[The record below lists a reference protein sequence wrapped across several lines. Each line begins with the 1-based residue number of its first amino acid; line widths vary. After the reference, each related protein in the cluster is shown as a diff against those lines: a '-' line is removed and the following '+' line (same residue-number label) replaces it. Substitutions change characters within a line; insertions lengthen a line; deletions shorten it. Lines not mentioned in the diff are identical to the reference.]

1 MAAILAVA
9 GLLLGSLPFDSAI
22 DSIFVEET
30 SFGSFEQATRITV
43 GPQGWIYII
52 DARKNAVL
60 VFKSVREE
68 PAILGGFGWSASAF
82 DNPTGIATDGL
93 NIYISDYGNHRIQ
106 RFDRSSNLISTLFT
120 RDTSFAPARIGYP
133 VSVSLTN
140 MGELLVLDSEN
151 LKVVKFSS
159 DSRYERSFG
168 DLTDSGGKLQNPV
181 KLCVAGEQYVYVI
194 EKSRILQFDSF
205 GNYLRS
211 MGTNL
216 PGDIVGGTASADGI
230 SIVCR
235 DTLYEFRSDG
245 SVGGITSLAT
255 LITETPVR
263 YVQDIAIVGHRL
275 FVLTPHRCH
284 LFTIQ
289 STN

>member
-9 GLLLGSLPFDSAI
+9 GLLLGSISCDPAPDTV
-22 DSIFVEET
+22 FVAES
-30 SFGSFEQATRITV
+30 SFGSFEQATRITI

-52 DARKNAVL
+52 DAQKNAVL
-60 VFKSVREE
+60 VFKTLQEE
-68 PAILGGFGWSASAF
+68 PSILGGFGWSATAF
-82 DNPTGIATDGL
+82 DTPTGIATDGL
-93 NIYISDYGNHRIQ
+93 NIYVSDFGNHRIQ

-140 MGELLVLDSEN
+140 LGDLLVLDAEN

-168 DLTDSGGKLQNPV
+168 DLTESGGRIRNPV
-181 KLCVAGEQYVYVI
+181 KLCVAGEHFVYVI
-194 EKSRILQFDSF
+194 EKTRILQFDYF

-216 PGDIVGGTASADGI
+216 AGDIVGGTASAEGI
-230 SIVCR
+230 SIVCQ
-235 DTLYEFRSDG
+235 DTLYRFHSDG
-245 SVGGITSLAT
+245 SDAGSTPLAT
-255 LITETPVR
+255 LISETPVR
-263 YVQDIAIVGHRL
+263 SVQDIAIVGHRM

-284 LFTIQ
+284 VFTIHAMK
-289 STN
+289 

>member
-9 GLLLGSLPFDSAI
+9 GVLLLSVPCDSGI
-22 DSIFVEET
+22 DTTFVAES

-43 GPQGWIYII
+43 GPQGWIYVI
-52 DARKNAVL
+52 DARRNAVL

-68 PAILGGFGWSASAF
+68 PSILGGFGWSASAF
-82 DNPTGIATDGL
+82 DTPTGIAADGL
-93 NIYISDYGNHRIQ
+93 NVYVSDFGNHRIQ
-106 RFDRSSNLISTLFT
+106 RFDRTSNLISTLFT

-133 VSVSLTN
+133 VGVSLTN

-168 DLTDSGGKLQNPV
+168 DLTESGGKLQNPV
-181 KLCVAGEQYVYVI
+181 KLCVAGEQFVYVI
-194 EKSRILQFDSF
+194 EKTRILQFDYF

-216 PGDIVGGTASADGI
+216 AGDIVGGTASAEGI

-235 DTLYEFRSDG
+235 DTLYDFHSDG
-245 SVGGITSLAT
+245 SVAGSTPLAT
-255 LITETPVR
+255 LITETLVR
-263 YVQDIAIVGHRL
+263 SVQDIAIVGHRL

-284 LFTIQ
+284 VFNIR